1 MPDYEIDND
10 KQQVAVRIYHKLV
23 REDISPACK
32 VKIAMVCE
40 IEYGVLVTAGGVA
53 YDESVI
59 VGELILHAHRDIS
72 RETVAPVRVS

>member
-1 MPDYEIDND
+1 
-10 KQQVAVRIYHKLV
+10 
-23 REDISPACK
+23 
-32 VKIAMVCE
+32 MVCE